1 MAKCTQL
8 RRCHDNAPTALRK
21 RNEGE
26 PLTLNATTWNEGVS
40 LTNTLANKLN
50 ASKPLMKKP
59 ASESGGNAKQ
69 ANLIASCKLSL
80 CVS

>member
-26 PLTLNATTWNEGVS
+26 PLTLNAKTWNEGVS
-40 LTNTLANKLN
+40 LMNTLANKSN

-59 ASESGGNAKQ
+59 ASVSDSNAKQ
-69 ANLIASCKLSL
+69 ANLTASYRLSL